1 LRIRV
6 LAFLLAACTAHQER
20 PAERPLHEDRETSQ
34 SCVACHGALDAPTM
48 HASPAVRIG
57 CTDCHGGDATA
68 PAKADAHGPGIR
80 FVNPGDLSVA
90 DATCGRCHRTEVE
103 RVRRSMMAH
112 GAVFWGA
119 ALYNQGLVASKHPR
133 FAEAPARLEDQDAD
147 LARGRLDRLD
157 PLVGAFTRGADPWWL
172 NLRRTRLVDPLL
184 FASGTNDHP
193 GDYRGSGCTACHVIY
208 ANDRD
213 PAHSAAYARYGNTG
227 RSFSSDPTIPKDE
240 PGHPI
245 RHRFTK
251 AIPVSQCI
259 VCHVAPG
266 ATATNTYLGT
276 LAWDNET
283 DGHALY
289 PENQRYP
296 SESELRAALRRNPE
310 EAAARGLWSDYEFL
324 RQASEMQLDR
334 VQIADFHGH
343 GSLFRNVFRR
353 DRAGNL
359 LDEHGRRVSP
369 ADPERFKKA
378 VHLKDIHLERGMH
391 CVDCHFE
398 QDVHGDGHL
407 YGSLRAAVEI
417 TCEDCH
423 GTIEYPATLLTSVPA
438 APAGGHDLTRMR
450 TPSGR
455 RRFVRRGGKT
465 FQRSSLLAGKEWE
478 VPQIADGKQRNPR
491 SWLAKTLQRDNETW
505 GSTEGDL
512 AHPRDR
518 VTCFACHTSWT
529 ASCFGCHVTTRAGN
543 LVSANRQTVRADTF
557 MLGVD
562 ADVTGNRVAPARSA
576 CAVLASAQDAGGE
589 WVRSQR
595 QAKSAAGFSGTA
607 FSTHVPHTVRKRET
621 KNCTDCHPSRTGD
634 NNALLAQLLMQGTG
648 FMNFMYRWV
657 FVGTDSGIE
666 AVVVT
671 ERDEPQAVIGST
683 LHRIAFPD
691 AYGRHQENR
700 QWLQTGYRFHVRRAS
715 TRANAVQLRGEY
727 LYVADGPG
735 GLRVFDRVHV
745 DQLGFS
751 GHTTTAPVAPLRR
764 RFQVPTK
771 DAAHVAL
778 PTTLLVDPARAP
790 APSNREQQVHP
801 LHAYVYVADREEG
814 LVIVSVASLLD
825 SNPRNDGIERV
836 RTFNPDGVLAGA
848 RTITVAGRFAYVGGD
863 RGLVVVDV
871 DDPARPR
878 IAADLSRLRG
888 VRAVAVQF
896 RYAFVACEGGL
907 LSLDVTPEPDGSFQ
921 SEPSV
926 VSMVALEDARQ
937 VYVARTYAY
946 VAAGSQGLAIVDV
959 TRPTEMKLVQ
969 LFDHEGSINDC
980 NDVQIGITNT
990 SLFAYLADGRNGLR
1004 VVQLTDPATDDR
1016 NFGFSPQP
1024 YPHVIATLP
1033 TQGRALSLSRGLDR
1047 DRAVD
1052 ESGNQIAV
1060 FDRVGARPFT
1070 FAEMARLYRLPD
1082 GELLT
1087 VVDLHEDE
1095 DVRRE
1100 YGAHAVPAHAVPA
1113 HAVPAHAVPAHA
1125 APGTSPPDRDH

>member
-1 LRIRV
+1 
-6 LAFLLAACTAHQER
+6 
-20 PAERPLHEDRETSQ
+20 
-34 SCVACHGALDAPTM
+34 VACHGALDAPTM

-57 CTDCHGGDATA
+57 CTECHGGDANA
-68 PAKADAHGPGIR
+68 PAKADAHGSGVR
-80 FVNPGDLSVA
+80 FVNPGDLAVA
-90 DATCGRCHRTEVE
+90 DVTCGRCHGIQVE
-103 RVRRSMMAH
+103 RVRRSAMAH
-112 GAVFWGA
+112 GAGFWGA
-119 ALYNQGLVASKHPR
+119 AFYNQGIVAAKNPR
-133 FAEAPARLEDQDAD
+133 FADLPARIEDPGAE

-157 PLVGAFTRGADPWWL
+157 PLTEAFTRGADPWWL
-172 NLRRTRLVDPLL
+172 HLRRTHLVDSL
-184 FASGTNDHP
+184 FHAAGTRAQP
-193 GDYRGSGCTACHVIY
+193 GDHRASGCTACHVIY

-213 PAHSAAYARYGNTG
+213 PAHSAEYAPYGNTG

-251 AIPVSQCI
+251 AIPTSQCI
-259 VCHVAPG
+259 VCHATPG

-276 LAWDNET
+276 LPWDNET

-289 PENQRYP
+289 PGNQRYP
-296 SESELRAALRRNPE
+296 SESELRAVLRRNPE
-310 EAAARGLWSDYEFL
+310 EAAARGLWSDFDFL
-324 RQASEMQLDR
+324 KRTSEMRLDR
-334 VQIADFHGH
+334 VQIADFHSH
-343 GSLFRNVFRR
+343 GSLFRNVFWR

-359 LDEHGRRVSP
+359 LDEHGGKVSP
-369 ADPERFKKA
+369 ADPAQFKKA

-407 YGSLRAAVEI
+407 YGGLRAAVEI

-423 GTIEYPATLLTSVPA
+423 GTISYPATLLTSGPA
-438 APAGGHDLTRMR
+438 APAGGHDLTRLR
-450 TPSGR
+450 TPSGQ
-455 RRFVRRGGKT
+455 RRFVRRGGKI
-465 FQRSSLLAGKEWE
+465 FQRAALEVGREWE
-478 VPQIADGKQRNPR
+478 VPQIADGKERNPR

-505 GSTEGDL
+505 GSPDGDL
-512 AHPRDR
+512 AHPRES
-518 VTCFACHTSWT
+518 VACFACHTSWT
-529 ASCFGCHVTTRAGN
+529 ASCFGCHVTTRTGD

-576 CAVLASAQDAGGE
+576 CAVLTSAQDAGGE
-589 WVRSQR
+589 WVRSQV

-621 KNCTDCHPSRTGD
+621 KNCTDCHPSRAGD

-683 LHRIAFPD
+683 LHRTAFPD
-691 AYGRHQENR
+691 AYGRHQDNR
-700 QWLQTGYRFHVRRAS
+700 QWLQTGYRFHVRRTS
-715 TRANAVQLRGEY
+715 TRANALQLRGKY
-727 LYVADGPG
+727 LYIADGAG
-735 GLRVFDRVHV
+735 GLRVFDGAQV
-745 DQLGFS
+745 DRPGFS
-751 GHTTTAPVAPLRR
+751 GNTPTAPVAPLRR
-764 RFQVPTK
+764 RFRVKTK

-778 PTTLLVDPARAP
+778 PTTVLVDPTRAP

-801 LHAYVYVADREEG
+801 VHAYVYVADREEG
-814 LVIVSVASLLD
+814 LVIVEAASLLD
-825 SNPRNDGIERV
+825 ANLRNDGIERV
-836 RTFNPDGVLAGA
+836 RTFNPDGVLDGA
-848 RTITVAGRFAYVGGD
+848 RTLTVAGRFAYVGGD
-863 RGLVVVDV
+863 RGLIVVDL
-871 DDPARPR
+871 DDPTRPR

-888 VRAVAVQF
+888 VRAVSVQF
-896 RYAFVACEGGL
+896 RYAFIACEGGF
-907 LSLDVTPEPDGSFQ
+907 LSLDVTPEPDGSFPY
-921 SEPSV
+921 EPSV
-926 VSMVALEDARQ
+926 VSMIALEDARQ

-946 VAAGSQGLAIVDV
+946 VAAGKQGLAIVDV

-969 LFDHEGSINDC
+969 LFDHRGSISDC
-980 NDVQIGITNT
+980 NDVKIGITNT

-1024 YPHVIATLP
+1024 NPRVIATFR

-1052 ESGNQIAV
+1052 ESGNQIAA
-1060 FDRVGARPFT
+1060 FNRVGARPFT
-1070 FAEMARLYRLPD
+1070 FAEMLRLYRLPD
-1082 GELLT
+1082 GELFT
-1087 VVDLHEDE
+1087 VVDLHEDA

-1100 YGAHAVPAHAVPA
+1100 YGTP
-1113 HAVPAHAVPAHA
+1113 
-1125 APGTSPPDRDH
+1125 TSPPR